1 MDNLNNPTPSLE
13 TEKDREASSEDRLP
27 DVSPEDIANI
37 LDRVAQLS
45 AERQKKRQ
53 ELALQQTPQHKS
65 QRVTISVTNT
75 DEHEL
80 IPEVLNIIVKVP
92 SLYQQHG
99 GVILRHRDN
108 GKGKIEVLGEKALRR
123 EIVER
128 IEFVR
133 EVGPAI
139 VKARMSNDV
148 VNGILHGDRY
158 PGLPE
163 FREFRR
169 LAYAPF
175 FAADGTLVAKSGY
188 HEASRT
194 ILSLSPDLEGMQD
207 IAAKPTE
214 KQVEG
219 AARFLTD
226 DLLGDFPFSPLEP
239 SRAHMLAILITP
251 FIRDLIG
258 GLVPQLGIAAPA
270 HGSGKTLLAKVAG
283 LIATGEEQPAMT
295 AITDADEQRK
305 VITAVLL
312 SGQPIAVWDNVK
324 QGDIVGGSPTA
335 AVLSSPVWEGRIL
348 GKSEMVRLPNSCL
361 WIVTGNN
368 LQFTGEL
375 ARRTLVVQLKP
386 KTDSPHLREGDSFRH
401 WPLEDWI
408 KANRIQLIRAILTL
422 VQHWIVSGRVPFEA
436 RTMLTFERYAQ
447 VVGGILQAAK
457 LEQGFLTPTRDIGG
471 NDESVVSPFG
481 SDEGSK
487 DAMHDDPDA
496 PLRTFVDKWAVS
508 PGYGLHFARELLE
521 YAPKPWHGTI
531 LEGEAANKVVQ
542 LGKYLQKNSGRV
554 FGDHKIVMEKK
565 KDENSRDR
573 NAFRLVPI
581 RGN

>member
-13 TEKDREASSEDRLP
+13 MEKDRETSSEDRLP
-27 DVSPEDIANI
+27 DFSPEDIAKI
-37 LDRVAQLS
+37 HDRVAQLS

-53 ELALQQTPQHKS
+53 KTALQRAPQSES
-65 QRVTISVTNT
+65 QRVTISITNT

-80 IPEVLNIIVKVP
+80 IPEVLNVIVKVP

-108 GKGKIEVLGEKALRR
+108 GKGKIEVLGDKALRR

-133 EVGPAI
+133 EVDGGI

-207 IAAKPTE
+207 VAAKPTE
-214 KQVEG
+214 KQVELAG
-219 AARFLTD
+219 RFLSD
-226 DLLGDFPFSPLEP
+226 DLLGDFPFSPFEP

-270 HGSGKTLLAKVAG
+270 HGSGKTLLAKIAG
-283 LIATGEEQPAMT
+283 LIATGDEQPAMT

-335 AVLSSPVWEGRIL
+335 AVLSSAVWEGRIL

-375 ARRTLVVQLKP
+375 ARRTLVVQLRP
-386 KTDSPHLREGDSFRH
+386 KTDTPHLRESENFRH

-408 KANRIQLIRAILTL
+408 RAKRVELIRAVLTL
-422 VQHWIVSGRVPFEA
+422 VQHWIVTGREPFTA

-447 VVGGILQAAK
+447 VVGGILQAAH

-471 NDESVVSPFG
+471 NDESAVAPFG
-481 SDEGSK
+481 SDEESK
-487 DAMHDDPDA
+487 DAMLDDPDA
-496 PLRTFVDKWAVS
+496 PLRAFVEKWAVS

-521 YAPKPWHGTI
+521 YAPKTWHGTI
-531 LEGEAANKVVQ
+531 LQGEAANKVVQ

-581 RGN
+581 KGN